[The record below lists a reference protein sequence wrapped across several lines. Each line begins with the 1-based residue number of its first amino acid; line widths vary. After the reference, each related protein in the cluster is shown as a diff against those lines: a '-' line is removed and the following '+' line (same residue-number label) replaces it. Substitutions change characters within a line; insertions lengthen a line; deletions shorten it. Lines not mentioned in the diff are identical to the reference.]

1 MDESTNNGRG
11 PYVFKILEHIHHWIG
26 SGSRG
31 PELELVRESIGF
43 LDMHNELV
51 QLFCTTRDKCDGQDM
66 PEFRLRLYNVVGAR
80 EYDFPSSQTLGGI
93 VFDSRRGP

>member
-1 MDESTNNGRG
+1 DAAFG
-11 PYVFKILEHIHHWIG
+11 G

-31 PELELVRESIGF
+31 LELELVRESIGF
-43 LDMHNELV
+43 LDMYNKLV